1 MARFYPVGGA
11 GGIASLDF
19 VTAEAGDILGG
30 KVGAD
35 KDGEPVNGLLVLSGN
50 AAASDVSSG
59 KTFYT
64 TDPKSKQTGT
74 LKECGQ
80 AQTAGG
86 WGTGGSGSDAYFAMN
101 RIPEGIYR
109 SGGTDWG
116 PEVRMKQSD
125 VRSAIG
131 ATNSANWR
139 STVTIAGLKGTM
151 PQQGGSTTTPGTGNK
166 TIVSANR
173 FVTGNIIVAGD
184 ADLKAANIKKGV
196 NIFGV
201 TGTFEGYIAG
211 PADLYNKGN
220 NAKGLKHLYSSNTN
234 CFMDSD
240 KIRSETSKIV
250 MTSTNPIN
258 TTGYSKINFDIQVS
272 HTTGSY
278 DYWINLSGTKNVNN
292 NVDAP
297 ASSNEYFSIRN
308 TYFYEDGAQGR
319 KTISYSLQ
327 NVAQNM
333 YFWFSIARQSTLY
346 DYQILIYRIWLS

>member
-80 AQTAGG
+80 SQTAGG
-86 WGTGGSGSDAYFAMN
+86 WGSGGSGSDAYFAMN

-116 PEVRMKQSD
+116 PEIRMKQSD

-131 ATNSANWR
+131 ATNPANWR
-139 STVTIAGLKGTM
+139 PTVTIAGLKGTM

-201 TGTFEGYIAG
+201 TGTFEGYVAG
-211 PADLYNKGN
+211 PADLYNRGN
-220 NAKGLKHLYSSNTN
+220 NAKNVQKYNGNGTVEFQSGFIYVKLSGSCQFSSSA
-234 CFMDSD
+234 F
-240 KIRSETSKIV
+240 
-250 MTSTNPIN
+250 N
-258 TTGYSKINFDIQVS
+258 TTGYSKLNVHFLADTKLDARNSSVLELRTAANGGGSTIASVS
-272 HTTGSY
+272 QELGSGEKTFILSFTHAANAYLYLSLAGSY
-278 DYWINLSGTKNVNN
+278 NAVASGYKAYI
-292 NVDAP
+292 D
-297 ASSNEYFSIRN
+297 
-308 TYFYEDGAQGR
+308 
-319 KTISYSLQ
+319 
-327 NVAQNM
+327 
-333 YFWFSIARQSTLY
+333 
-346 DYQILIYRIWLS
+346 RIWLS

>member
-86 WGTGGSGSDAYFAMN
+86 WGSGGSGSDAYFAMN

-131 ATNSANWR
+131 ATNPANWR
-139 STVTIAGLKGTM
+139 STITIAGLKGTM

-166 TIVSANR
+166 TIVFANR

-220 NAKGLKHLYSSNTN
+220 NAKNVRKYQGQSSIEFQSGFIYAKLSPNRGVALT
-234 CFMDSD
+234 SD
-240 KIRSETSKIV
+240 A
-250 MTSTNPIN
+250 IN
-258 TTGYSKINFDIQVS
+258 TTGYSKLNVHFLSDTKLDANNASILS
-272 HTTGSY
+272 LTTAANGEGNTIAEVRQELGSGEKTFT
-278 DYWINLSGTKNVNN
+278 LSFTHAANAYLKLSLAATYNVT
-292 NVDAP
+292 
-297 ASSNEYFSIRN
+297 SSNYRAYI
-308 TYFYEDGAQGR
+308 D
-319 KTISYSLQ
+319 
-327 NVAQNM
+327 
-333 YFWFSIARQSTLY
+333 
-346 DYQILIYRIWLS
+346 RIWLS

>member
-80 AQTAGG
+80 SQTAGG
-86 WGTGGSGSDAYFAMN
+86 WGSGGSGSDAYFAMN

-201 TGTFEGYIAG
+201 TGTFEGWVPTNTDLYKNGFNQNNFSSDSNNVKFESGQIAWSHPNVGFTFTLNGGKAVNLSPYSKLIVEGSWKTGAGEQGVSSEYWPRTFSLYLTDEAEDSTPSSSKKVGWVTMAENSVVTKVEINISSINATKFVSLQFRIAG
-211 PADLYNKGN
+211 LNYQ
-220 NAKGLKHLYSSNTN
+220 S
-234 CFMDSD
+234 
-240 KIRSETSKIV
+240 R
-250 MTSTNPIN
+250 
-258 TTGYSKINFDIQVS
+258 
-272 HTTGSY
+272 
-278 DYWINLSGTKNVNN
+278 
-292 NVDAP
+292 
-297 ASSNEYFSIRN
+297 
-308 TYFYEDGAQGR
+308 
-319 KTISYSLQ
+319 IS
-327 NVAQNM
+327 
-333 YFWFSIARQSTLY
+333 R
-346 DYQILIYRIWLS
+346 IYLA